1 MQVNLLALLFVYSYF
16 FVNYDIITLVIYMS
30 SKKKLEILYED
41 KFLIIVNKPSN
52 LLTISTEREKDR
64 TLYSY
69 VYDYLKKKNK
79 SNKVFIIH
87 RLDKDTSGIV
97 MFAKNEEVKFYMQNN
112 WEKIKRNYI
121 AVVHGKLEN
130 KKGVLKSYLNE
141 TKTHYTYS
149 VSDKNGKLAI
159 TEYEKVL
166 ENNKYTMLS
175 LNLKTGR
182 KNQIRVQL
190 ADIGNPLVGDKKYGI
205 KKDPIRRMALHAN
218 YIEFT
223 HPKSKQK
230 IEIDIDIPNSFVNLV
245 N

>member
-1 MQVNLLALLFVYSYF
+1 M
-16 FVNYDIITLVIYMS
+16 
-30 SKKKLEILYED
+30 KKKLHILYED
-41 KFLIIVNKPSN
+41 KFIIIINKPAN
-52 LLTISTEREKDR
+52 LLTISTEKEKER
-64 TLYSY
+64 TLYHY

-79 SNKVFIIH
+79 KNKVFIVH

-97 MFAKNEEVKFYMQNN
+97 MFAKEESIKFYMQEN
-112 WEKIKRNYI
+112 WNKVIRNYVAI
-121 AVVHGKLEN
+121 VNGKVKE

-141 TKTHYTYS
+141 TKTHFTYS
-149 VSDKNGKLAI
+149 VKDKNGQLAI

-166 ENNKYTMLS
+166 ENKKYTMLS

-190 ADIGNPLVGDKKYGI
+190 SDIGNPIVGDKKYGI

-218 YIEFT
+218 YMEFI
-223 HPKSKQK
+223 HPKTKER
-230 IEIDIDIPNSFVNLV
+230 IVIDIDIPNSFIELV